1 MKIIKNP
8 IALLVLLLLSTALCF
23 AQDVSNANEPQT
35 LNELQE
41 SIQKIL
47 IETNTPGAGIALV
60 SGDETILL
68 RGFGKADIENDID
81 VNENTMFRLGSVSKL
96 FVGLAILKLQ
106 EEGKLNLK
114 DKVSDI
120 IPDIEI
126 INPWED
132 QYPIRIENLLEYNSG
147 LSDWSMAELAS
158 NDPKPK
164 TLKESLEYY
173 PKGRVA
179 KFAPGTRLQYSN
191 LGVSIAAY
199 IVETVSGMRYEDY
212 IGKYF
217 FKPMGMEDMTY
228 FNSGH
233 C

>member
-60 SGDETILL
+60 SEDETILL

-81 VNENTMFRLGSVSKL
+81 VNENTMFRLGSISKL

-164 TLKESLEYY
+164 TLKESLE
-173 PKGRVA
+173 
-179 KFAPGTRLQYSN
+179 
-191 LGVSIAAY
+191 
-199 IVETVSGMRYEDY
+199 
-212 IGKYF
+212 
-217 FKPMGMEDMTY
+217 
-228 FNSGH
+228 
-233 C
+233 